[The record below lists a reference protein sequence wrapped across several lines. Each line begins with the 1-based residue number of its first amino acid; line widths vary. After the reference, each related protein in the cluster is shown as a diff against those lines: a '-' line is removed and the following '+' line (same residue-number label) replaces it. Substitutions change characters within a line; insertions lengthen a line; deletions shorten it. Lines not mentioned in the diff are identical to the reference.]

1 MKFKTLRMKNFMRY
15 KGLNEINFSCDEE
28 HNVTVVLGDNTV
40 GKTTIAQAFRWCL
53 YGAIMVERGKK
64 DTDYQLLNNDVLS
77 KMDANGRA
85 PVFVEI
91 MAVDSEHVYTIHR
104 EVEYMRAYPKFIAKE
119 SYKTVKMFVADIDSP
134 DIKREV
140 EPGPNYNKINEL
152 INELFPRNLSHYFL
166 FDGERWSDFAINGV
180 RENIKESVHILTGLS
195 AYKSA
200 MYHLKDMG
208 DNSVIKK
215 FKKNIQGKGNVY
227 DDYERDQTR
236 LEREVEKCQ
245 KQIENLDASIN
256 LCNKKCEEIENYLE
270 ENKNTEQLQMEYRQ
284 TQRML
289 RAQGERYLAN
299 YKAFISDYNS
309 SAFRLFAKPLIEAS
323 LKMVKSVAGE
333 RRDIPHM
340 RQASIDYI
348 IRSGRCICGTPVTKD
363 SYALECLLEQRNYLP
378 PADIGSLLG
387 EFEKTANRWNR
398 VEDELSSDAARV
410 DDSARDYD
418 ETCIQLQKMENRM
431 NDNID
436 FAEKRAQLKRYKDEA
451 AKAAERKGEIK
462 GLIASYRSRIQSIEV
477 QMKNQEVKNAEN
489 EKWRKRLGL
498 AEAVYEKLFA
508 DFSEREKKIFSE
520 LNDETQVNFYHMFN
534 AKDKKIRLSE
544 NYEIQMCYKTD
555 LGYQEEKNLS
565 EGEKV
570 ARNFAFIVTIMD
582 YSRRKKLE
590 YSRADG
596 SSEATGFE
604 EGNDT
609 LPIVL
614 DGPFSKLGAENIS
627 LVAGVLPQVSEQV
640 IVFMLRKDWTYTG
653 LDKYVG
659 AEYSI
664 DKNSDESFAS
674 IRKVDR

>member
-180 RENIKESVHILTGLS
+180 RENIKEYVHILTGLS

-245 KQIENLDASIN
+245 KQIESLDASIN

-410 DDSARDYD
+410 DDSARDCD
-418 ETCIQLQKMENRM
+418 ETCIQLQKIENRM

-477 QMKNQEVKNAEN
+477 QMKNQEAKNAEN

-498 AEAVYEKLFA
+498 AEAVYEKLFT

-520 LNDETQVNFYHMFN
+520 LNDEIQVNFYHMFN

-596 SSEATGFE
+596 SSEATDFE

-640 IVFMLRKDWTYTG
+640 IVFMLRKDWAYTG

-664 DKNSDESFAS
+664 DKNPDESFAS